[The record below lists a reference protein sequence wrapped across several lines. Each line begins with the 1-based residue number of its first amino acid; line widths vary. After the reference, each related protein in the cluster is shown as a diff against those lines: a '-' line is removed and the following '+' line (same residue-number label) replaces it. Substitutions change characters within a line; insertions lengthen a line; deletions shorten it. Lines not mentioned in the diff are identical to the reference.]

1 MELVSFYS
9 EGVRLEGNLFRPDS
23 TRFPGRRPG
32 VVLCHGYTGTRDLY
46 LPDAALAL
54 NEAGYVALTFDYKGW
69 GTSEGPTRRLDP
81 YGRVFD
87 AQAATTFLLLQS
99 ETDENRIG
107 LFGWSFGGATV
118 IWSAAHDRRVKAV
131 VSSVGVGDG
140 PIWFR
145 SVRNDDEWAH
155 VTKIADEDRAARLNT
170 GVSKMSDRSEI
181 LWLDPESTRISAAGR
196 KNTTAG
202 SATEIPAE
210 FIDETMNFRPQWIV
224 DKVSPAA
231 LLLVTT
237 DGDLVVPKE
246 ESERLYA
253 AAGEPKKLVTLEGF
267 SHYDVYSGEAFQQ
280 TMNATIAWYDE
291 HL

>member
-9 EGVRLEGNLFRPDS
+9 EGVKLEGNLFRPDNK
-23 TRFPGRRPG
+23 RFPGRRPG

-46 LPDAALAL
+46 LADAATAL
-54 NEAGYVALTFDYKGW
+54 NDAGYIALTFDYKGW

-87 AQAATTFLLLQS
+87 TQAATTFLSLQT
-99 ETDENRIG
+99 EADADRIG

-118 IWSAAHDRRVKAV
+118 IWSAAHDRRIKAV

-140 PIWFR
+140 PTWFR
-145 SVRNDDEWAH
+145 SVRNDAEWAQ
-155 VTKIADEDRAARLNT
+155 VNQIADEDRVTRLET
-170 GVSKMSDRSEI
+170 GVSKMSDRADI

-196 KNTTAG
+196 KNTSAG
-202 SATEIPAE
+202 SATDIPAE

-224 DKVSPAA
+224 DKLSPTA
-231 LLLVTT
+231 LLVVTT

-246 ESERLYA
+246 QSERLYA

-267 SHYDVYSGEAFQQ
+267 GHYDVYSGDAFQQ
-280 TMNATIAWYDE
+280 TMKATIEWFNEY
-291 HL
+291 L